1 MAASVLNGFQLKQTV
16 LTNGVQ
22 ATPAT
27 PATFGPVQGTYAASV
42 KAGVTIASYAT
53 PQVAA
58 TVSVIAFTGAI
69 ITCDVVKW
77 DTATSCN
84 GVDAPW
90 ASTPYVEFVAAGA
103 AAAVPGSVRAWHFL
117 AEKNADT
124 SKNFQIVK
132 DDKINWIV

>member
-1 MAASVLNGFQLKQTV
+1 M
-16 LTNGVQ
+16 
-22 ATPAT
+22 
-27 PATFGPVQGTYAASV
+27 QGTYAASI
-42 KAGVTIASYAT
+42 KSGVTITSYAT

-58 TVSVIAFTGAI
+58 TVPVIAFTGAI
-69 ITCDVVKW
+69 ITCDAAKW
-77 DTATSCN
+77 DPATACN

-103 AAAVPGSVRAWHFL
+103 GAAVPGSVRAWHFL